1 VSVVAIDFIPMTV
14 ADLEWVA
21 AQDRLLYPFP
31 WSRQNFIDS
40 MVAGYGCWTLFED
53 GQRAGYAVLMMV
65 LDEAH
70 ILNISVCQARQGCGL
85 GGRMLQHLGDVAR
98 AAGAT
103 QIFLEVRPSNE
114 AALALYKKVGFE
126 MIGRRK
132 GYYPALNGREDA
144 VVMRHLL

>member
-1 VSVVAIDFIPMTV
+1 
-14 ADLEWVA
+14 
-21 AQDRLLYPFP
+21 
-31 WSRQNFIDS
+31 
-40 MVAGYGCWTLFED
+40 
-53 GQRAGYAVLMMV
+53 
-65 LDEAH
+65 
-70 ILNISVCQARQGCGL
+70 
-85 GGRMLQHLGDVAR
+85 MLQHLGDVAR